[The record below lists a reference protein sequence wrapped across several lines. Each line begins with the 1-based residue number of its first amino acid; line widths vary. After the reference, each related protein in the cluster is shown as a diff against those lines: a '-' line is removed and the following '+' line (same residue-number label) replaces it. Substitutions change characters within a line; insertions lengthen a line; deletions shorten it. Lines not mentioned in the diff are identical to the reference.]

1 MQLLSSADSQPRLN
15 TRKGGRGTISCMR
28 DESHPLV
35 IGRHPSSNFVIDDP
49 TVSRRHAAI
58 HHEGQAWILE
68 DLGSTNGT
76 RVNGVRVRSEVAID
90 PGDEL
95 GFGAAVIRF
104 APGGR
109 RLFGEPRH
117 AEESRAA

>member
-1 MQLLSSADSQPRLN
+1 
-15 TRKGGRGTISCMR
+15 MR

-35 IGRHPSSNFVIDDP
+35 IGRHSSSNFVIDDP

-58 HHEGQAWILE
+58 HREGQAWILE

-76 RVNGVRVRSEVAID
+76 RVNGVRARSKVAIR
-90 PGDEL
+90 PGDKL

-109 RLFGEPRH
+109 RLFAEASR

>member
-1 MQLLSSADSQPRLN
+1 MDSGNSQPALIRRIAQLRRL
-15 TRKGGRGTISCMR
+15 GGMHIRPHG
-28 DESHPLV
+28 LV
-35 IGRHPSSNFVIDDP
+35 IGRQQRCTIVLDDP
-49 TVSRRHAAI
+49 TVSRQHAVLRRE
-58 HHEGQAWILE
+58 HDRWILQ

-76 RVNGVRVRSEVAID
+76 RVNGVRVRGEVAIE

-109 RLFGEPRH
+109 RLFGRPR
-117 AEESRAA
+117 AEEARGIAA